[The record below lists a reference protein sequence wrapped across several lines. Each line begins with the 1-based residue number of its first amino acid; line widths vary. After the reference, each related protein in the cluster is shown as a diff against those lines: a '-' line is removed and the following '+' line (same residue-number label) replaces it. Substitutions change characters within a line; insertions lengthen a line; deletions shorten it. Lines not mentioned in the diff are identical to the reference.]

1 MRRDFGSNLRNFP
14 LRKLTLALGATL
26 ALGFAAIPAGGH
38 SVEFYGTIRDF
49 HRGDQAGGHPD
60 FQTNANSHGGLK
72 PGIVALHLGKDGL
85 PVFSPKPSA
94 LGSVKSA
101 AGFKTW
107 FTEAPINQAIEH
119 TITLENGAGEP
130 GGVYRYQNNAFFPI
144 DNQLFGNEGFP
155 HNYHFT
161 FQLGTTFSYM
171 PGQKFT
177 FSGDDDV
184 WAFINGTLVIDLG
197 GIHSE
202 LKSDVLL
209 FDGKAFVAKA
219 FEVHV
224 TEDAKS
230 EVKRVTPAMERELA
244 IKWAT
249 LVLEGACPIKAGDL
263 YIDLGLDY
271 SNADTRVVFKGDRV
285 EVYATRDLES
295 VTLVYA
301 DGRRQKFDG
310 LNSGDVKVGGR
321 AIFTGTGTNAGKP
334 PAGVEVA
341 IVPMAGKEAG
351 KPQYFGA
358 NGAGGVETKLD
369 FFFAE
374 RQCCSSNFRIETS
387 IVFAA
392 NEVEEAK
399 KAAARPVLPPVE
411 AAPPPPREVVQA
423 TVAPPPPPPT
433 RTVAPV
439 SGNAVAQS
447 AAPTRTPERSQWV
460 AYVMALVLALGAAL
474 ASLMTSRRSH
484 RD

>member
-1 MRRDFGSNLRNFP
+1 MRYVLGFISRLRP
-14 LRKLTLALGATL
+14 WQVLTLAVGVMLAATW
-26 ALGFAAIPAGGH
+26 PAGAH
-38 SVEFYGTIRDF
+38 SVEFYGKIRDF
-49 HRGDQAGGHPD
+49 RRGDQAGGHTD
-60 FQTNANSHGGLK
+60 FQTGANKKGGHK
-72 PGIVALHLGKDGL
+72 PGIVALRLGDDGL
-85 PVFSPKPSA
+85 PRFDPKPTA
-94 LGSVKSA
+94 AGSVKSA
-101 AGFKTW
+101 ATFNTW
-107 FTEAPINQAIEH
+107 FNAAPINREMDY
-119 TITLENGAGEP
+119 TITLDNGKSEP
-130 GGVYRYQNNAFFPI
+130 GGVYQYQNNAFFPI
-144 DNQLFGNEGFP
+144 DDQLFGNEGFP

-161 FQLGTTFSYM
+161 FQLATTFSYM

-184 WAFINGTLVIDLG
+184 WVFINGTLVIDLG

-209 FDGKAFVAKA
+209 FDGKAFVDKA
-219 FEVHV
+219 FEIHV
-224 TEDAKS
+224 SEDGKS
-230 EVKRVTPAMERELA
+230 QVRRVTPTMERDLA

-249 LVLEGACPIKAGDL
+249 LVLEGLCPIKADDL

-271 SNADTRVVFKGDRV
+271 SDADTRVVFNSDRV

-301 DGRRQKFDG
+301 DGQRQVFG
-310 LNSGDVKVGGR
+310 ELNSGTVKVGGR
-321 AIFTGTGTNAGKP
+321 AIFTGTGPHAGKA

-341 IVPMAGKEAG
+341 IVPMAGKEG
-351 KPQYFGA
+351 LKPQYFGA
-358 NGAGGVETKLD
+358 NGAGGIETKLD

-392 NEVEEAK
+392 NEVAEAK
-399 KAAARPVLPPVE
+399 KAAAPPPVE
-411 AAPPPPREVVQA
+411 AAPPPARELIQVVD
-423 TVAPPPPPPT
+423 APPPPPPSRPAAT
-433 RTVAPV
+433 TTAP
-439 SGNAVAQS
+439 VAQS

-460 AYVMALVLALGAAL
+460 AYVIALVLSLAAAL